1 MIARSFLILSFLL
14 LSGTVTATN
23 AERMLSMKIGMTW
36 PRALLS
42 TGMPTGD
49 AEVNYGIIVDN
60 KVALGV
66 SGNFLWNVQ
75 AKEERVQ
82 DASTTR
88 YKIVS
93 EQKTF
98 MFPIMGFFQLDPVPD
113 LIVHPVATFKIGY
126 NSMIYSYTEADD
138 DGGNANPVSPYFY
151 GMIIKAGAEALYDLG
166 ERSSLFLGMEYRWA
180 DTKTNSNAS
189 DWFDKRNMGGIGL
202 FAGFRLIL

>member
-1 MIARSFLILSFLL
+1 MTVRSFLMLFCLM
-14 LSGTVTATN
+14 LSGIVAATN

-49 AEVNYGIIVDN
+49 AEVNYGIIVDK
-60 KVALGV
+60 KVAVGV

-75 AKEERVQ
+75 SEDDTVGTAGHH
-82 DASTTR
+82 
-88 YKIVS
+88 KIIS
-93 EQKTF
+93 AQQSY

-126 NSMIYSYTEADD
+126 NSMIYSYTEAEDN
-138 DGGNANPVSPYFY
+138 GGTAKPLSPYFY
-151 GMIIKAGAEALYDLG
+151 GMIIKASAEALYDLG
-166 ERSSLFLGMEYRWA
+166 EQSSLFIGMEYRWA
-180 DTKTNSNAS
+180 DTKTNSNES